1 MRGVCRQALGAC
13 ILVLMRQVAG
23 WLLIVTGSVA
33 AILSIALAAAIPFR
47 FRWDRHG
54 RQLSRGMRRG
64 DRPFD
69 SSVFRRTDIREG
81 VDDLG
86 ELDPAAGAA
95 LRDYMKRFQ
104 ELESSGD
111 DPFADTRKFLRF
123 LNVAMYAS
131 AGLLLVG
138 ALVVVLGVVLLRS
151 S

>member
-1 MRGVCRQALGAC
+1 
-13 ILVLMRQVAG
+13 
-23 WLLIVTGSVA
+23 
-33 AILSIALAAAIPFR
+33 
-47 FRWDRHG
+47 
-54 RQLSRGMRRG
+54 MRRG